1 MNTLEDFKKYNMKG
15 LRFELVITADTE
27 NDLADA
33 LQRAIEDLGQG
44 NKQRTSGTDEWFY
57 SYRID
62 GKAIDEDDTDT
73 WLAKHRERVDAFYA
87 KGLDFKPDPECSM
100 CDADNDYIC
109 FVHELEQLR
118 ESEKE
123 EV

>member
-1 MNTLEDFKKYNMKG
+1 MNAEKLYELLEKAGVQFDVVEVFEG
-15 LRFELVITADTE
+15 LRTINVVV
-27 NDLADA
+27 
-33 LQRAIEDLGQG
+33 
-44 NKQRTSGTDEWFY
+44 DEE
-57 SYRID
+57 
-62 GKAIDEDDTDT
+62 DEDDTDT